1 MSDEVEKK
9 AEEEKA
15 ALLKR
20 WPVPE
25 PAKTAD
31 EVLELLSD
39 LAEQARQLR
48 GYVNGQV
55 PPGLHAQDLMAVM
68 GRRVAAAAKLGG
80 AEGLHAGLSAAAV
93 HQGLLSP
100 LQYAIAQKALKG

>member
-1 MSDEVEKK
+1 MV
-9 AEEEKA
+9 AEKA
-15 ALLKR
+15 RVDGLLKQ

-31 EVLELLSD
+31 EVLSLLNE

-48 GYVNGQV
+48 SYLSGQV
-55 PPGLHAQDLMAVM
+55 PPGLHTNDLMAIM
-68 GRRVAAAAKLGG
+68 GRRVSAAVKLGG

-93 HQGLLSP
+93 HQGLLTP
-100 LQYAIAQKALKG
+100 LQYATAQKSLKG